1 MPTTELPLLRADA
14 QLRIVDQALEI
25 EIEDTVFTLS
35 GAPPTRLRQAIASL
49 NGLTDIETAGK
60 QSGLAIDS
68 LHAIVTQMTNLGAL
82 HKMAAPVDTTLSPQ
96 AFASLCR
103 RLYSHWKLRLFSHPL
118 WIGLT
123 DGSLPRPVFIGWVI
137 ESWFFIENVMDRLPM
152 AIAHTESRAIRSI
165 FAQHF
170 SEEWDH
176 FKFFELSLDALD
188 VGPELRAQ
196 LQPLPSTRAIQN
208 LMRAAARRDCLR
220 YVTCS
225 GFLES
230 TGRDRDTARM
240 FFDLVGQFYDN
251 DHRQAVKPMAD
262 HVSLDEDYGHG
273 DFVEK
278 VVTQTGAIPLERALA
293 ALRDAYALV
302 ETLEM
307 WSDDILKFY
316 QTANAFPLR
325 ALRTYRGMQ

>member
-1 MPTTELPLLRADA
+1 MPSAALPLLRADA
-14 QLRIVDQALEI
+14 QLTIVEQELEI
-25 EIEDTVFTLS
+25 EVDDVVCRLS
-35 GAPPTRLRQAIASL
+35 GVPADRLLQALTSF
-49 NGLTDIETAGK
+49 NGFTDVEKAGK
-60 QSGLAIDS
+60 RSGMAVDALD
-68 LHAIVTQMTNLGAL
+68 AIVQQMTQMGVLNQMSESPDGE
-82 HKMAAPVDTTLSPQ
+82 LSPS
-96 AFASLCR
+96 AFSNLCR
-103 RLYSHWKLRLFSHPL
+103 RLYAHWKSRLFAHPL
-118 WIGLT
+118 WTGLA

-152 AIAHTESRAIRSI
+152 AVAHTEDRAIRSI

-176 FKFFELSLDALD
+176 YGFFERSLDALG
-188 VGPELRAQ
+188 VGHELRAQ

-220 YVTCS
+220 YAACS

-230 TGRDRDTARM
+230 TGRDRDAARQ
-240 FFDLVGQFYDN
+240 FFDRVAAFYD
-251 DHRQAVKPMAD
+251 REQGQAVKPMLD

-278 VVTQTGAIPLERALA
+278 VATRIGAISRARALA
-293 ALRDAYALV
+293 ALREGYALV

-307 WSDDILKFY
+307 WSEDIFRFY
-316 QTANAFPLR
+316 QTASAFPLGG
-325 ALRTYRGMQ
+325 LRNYRGFE